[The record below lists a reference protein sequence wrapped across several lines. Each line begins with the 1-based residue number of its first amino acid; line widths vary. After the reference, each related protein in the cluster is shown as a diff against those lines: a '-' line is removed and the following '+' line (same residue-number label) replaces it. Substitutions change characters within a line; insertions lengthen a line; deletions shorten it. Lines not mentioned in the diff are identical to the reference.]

1 MKRSGTVLAGAGSL
15 VALLALAGAPGMA
28 AGAGAAVGPNTV
40 FIVSSQPSV
49 VEGNTSDTPV
59 KLNIRRSG
67 DVSGTVTVSMRL
79 VAGTATAGVDYTGA
93 TTRSYTLGPGQT
105 VRTITPVTV
114 VGDRAIE
121 PDETFSVQLF
131 NPVGSGTTLGTQHTA
146 PETIVDDD
154 RPVYSVSDVTVDEG
168 DPAVFTVTRSVNTT
182 VASSV
187 GYSTAHVTTSSTP
200 GVGDFAPV
208 YGTLSFAVGQS
219 TKTVTVQTNQD
230 TYDEPG
236 ETFRL
241 NLASTGGDPQGV
253 GTILDDDPPPG
264 ANTVYLSGP
273 GEALEGDS
281 DSTAVPFRISRSG
294 DTDGSV
300 QVSFR
305 VIPGSATPT
314 APGADYVD
322 HARTLTLAPGRQYA
336 TILPA
341 DILGDD
347 AVEADEDLTV
357 EIYDV
362 VGVGTTL
369 GNAQQRMV
377 ILNDDG
383 NTYSYSVADA
393 TVPEGETAVFTVTRN
408 GSGFSS
414 TVNYTIRHGPLGH
427 GSADGGDVTPSD
439 GVLEFAADETSKTVL
454 VATEEDV
461 YDEPTE
467 TFLLT
472 LDSPLG
478 DPQALG
484 SITDD
489 DPPPGP
495 NTISISSP
503 HGGPVVEGDDA
514 CCGSVVLS
522 IRRAG
527 DTTGSATVSL
537 RTVAGTATT
546 GVDFVNVNRTFTF
559 RPGQVLRAI
568 GVRIVGDTTHES
580 DETFYGEL
588 YDPVGVGTS
597 LGTADVLVTI
607 ADDD

>member
-1 MKRSGTVLAGAGSL
+1 MSMKRSGTVLAGAGSL
-15 VALLALAGAPGMA
+15 VGLLALAGAPGLA
-28 AGAGAAVGPNTV
+28 AASAGAAVGPNTV

-49 VEGNTSDTPV
+49 LEGNTTDTPV

-67 DVSGTVTVSMRL
+67 DVSGSVTVSMRL

-93 TTRSYTLGPGQT
+93 TTRSYTLGPGQA

-114 VGDRAIE
+114 MGDRVIE
-121 PDETFSVQLF
+121 PDETFSVQLY

-154 RPVYSVSDVTVDEG
+154 RPVYSVSDVTVPEG

-187 GYSTAHVTTSSTP
+187 GYSTAHVTTSATP

-208 YGTLSFAVGQS
+208 NGTLSFAAGQT

-241 NLASTGGDPQGV
+241 NLAATGGDPQGV

-264 ANTVYLSGP
+264 ANTVYLTGP
-273 GEALEGDS
+273 ASLTEGDS
-281 DSTAVPFRISRSG
+281 SITTPVSFRISRSG
-294 DTDGSV
+294 DTNGSV

-322 HARTLTLAPGRQYA
+322 HPRSLTLAPGRRYA
-336 TILPA
+336 TIFPA

-357 EIYDV
+357 ELYDV

-369 GNAQQRMV
+369 GNARQSVV
-377 ILNDDG
+377 ILNDDEP
-383 NTYSYSVADA
+383 TYSVADV
-393 TVPEGETAVFTVTRN
+393 TVPEGETAIFTVTRN
-408 GSGFSS
+408 ATLFPS
-414 TVNYTIRHGPLGH
+414 TVNYTITVGTATGEDIDPRN
-427 GSADGGDVTPSD
+427 
-439 GVLEFAADETSKTVL
+439 GVLEFAANETSKTVL

-467 TFLLT
+467 TFFLT
-472 LDSPLG
+472 LDSSGG
-478 DPQALG
+478 DPNARG

-495 NTISISSP
+495 NTISITTP
-503 HGGPVVEGDDA
+503 HGEPAVYNEGTFGIGVTLA
-514 CCGSVVLS
+514 

-527 DTTGSATVSL
+527 DTNGSVTVSMH
-537 RTVAGTATT
+537 TVAGTATL
-546 GVDFVNVNRTFTF
+546 GVDFRDVTRTYTL
-559 RPGQVLRAI
+559 RPGQVVATFQAVQI
-568 GVRIVGDTTHES
+568 FGDTVQEP
-580 DETFYGEL
+580 DETFYAEL
-588 YDPVGVGTS
+588 YNPVGVGTS
-597 LGTADVLVTI
+597 LDTADVLITI
-607 ADDD
+607 RDDD